1 MTFMKAKA
9 IDLVEYNI
17 DTEYHSA
24 GLNNSLL
31 TKFESQRSEFQG
43 QRWKGQNDPTVHRS
57 HVRLP
62 CPANMI
68 FKVCECK
75 QWNKSGHHAF
85 GKICKVRQWSH

>member
-43 QRWKGQNDPTVHRS
+43 QR
-57 HVRLP
+57 
-62 CPANMI
+62 
-68 FKVCECK
+68 
-75 QWNKSGHHAF
+75 
-85 GKICKVRQWSH
+85 